1 MAFGRRLVSAP
12 MALRILYVMDP
23 MTRVLVDKDTTF
35 AFQLEGQKRGHE
47 QYHCLAGDLFV
58 DRTVPHAI
66 ARRVTVERATPHF
79 RLDEAH
85 VAPLTAFDV
94 IFMRK
99 DPPFDMAYVFACHLL
114 GLVDPKVSFVIN
126 DPRGVVNANEK
137 IYALNFPS
145 VIPESLVAADQVRLK
160 AFMESLGGEMIVKP
174 LDGCGGAGVLH
185 VHRGDRNLNALLEM
199 STLEGTRLVMAQR
212 YLPAVRQGDKRLIVL
227 DGEPLGGILRVPRE
241 DEHRGNIHVGGS
253 VVRSPVDDRDRA
265 ICAAMAP
272 RLRQDG
278 LFFVGLDIIGG
289 FVTEVNVT
297 SPTGVQEIDRLDGTN
312 LEARVIDFV
321 EQRAAKLDRSNAPRF

>member
-1 MAFGRRLVSAP
+1 MGARRRLASRR

-23 MTRVLVDKDTTF
+23 MTRVLPDKDTTF
-35 AFQLEGQKRGHE
+35 AFQLEGQRRGHE
-47 QYHCLAGDLFV
+47 QHHCGPQDLFV
-58 DRTVPHAI
+58 DRAAPHAT

-79 RLDEAH
+79 HLGDASI
-85 VAPLTAFDV
+85 APLTSYDV
-94 IFMRK
+94 VFMRK
-99 DPPFDMAYVFACHLL
+99 DPPFDMAYVFASHVLA
-114 GLVDPKVSFVIN
+114 LVDPAVTFVLN
-126 DPRGVVNANEK
+126 DPRGLVIANEK
-137 IYALNFPS
+137 LYALNFPTL
-145 VIPESLVAADQVRLK
+145 IPESLVSSDPVRLK

-185 VHRGDRNLNALLEM
+185 VHRGDRNLNALLEL
-199 STLEGTRLVMAQR
+199 STAEGTRLVMAQR
-212 YLPAVRQGDKRLIVL
+212 YLPAVREGDKRLIVL
-227 DGEPLGGILRVPRE
+227 DGEPLGAILRVPRE

-272 RLRQDG
+272 RVRRDG
-278 LFFVGLDIIGG
+278 LWFVGLDIIGG

-297 SPTGVQEIDRLDGTN
+297 SPTGVQEIDRLDGTC

-321 EQRAAKLDRSNAPRF
+321 EQRAAKLDRAKAPRF